1 MGSRL
6 NRILRGKH
14 VDVWEAFAAELHAP
28 WQEPEPGHPVRME
41 IAHAHGPIVLQGDVT
56 MVMVGKV
63 LIPVLSTV
71 FTTNF
76 PSEPDRRFSIS
87 RAGFSA
93 SVAEWFGQLDIQVD
107 DATFDKAFV
116 CKGETPDF
124 VRAIFAD
131 AALRSRYLAD
141 FQGNLARRD
150 DKALF
155 VDPTPGID
163 PLELSVPGLIDDIA
177 VLRALYAL
185 FAATVDRVALVAS
198 APGGS
203 AGSPR
208 TL

>member
-1 MGSRL
+1 M
-6 NRILRGKH
+6 
-14 VDVWEAFAAELHAP
+14 
-28 WQEPEPGHPVRME
+28 
-41 IAHAHGPIVLQGDVT
+41 
-56 MVMVGKV
+56 
-63 LIPVLSTV
+63 LSTV

-150 DKALF
+150 DKAL
-155 VDPTPGID
+155 
-163 PLELSVPGLIDDIA
+163 LSIQHRVLIRSNSPYPASSTTSPCQARALCALCGHQLTASPSWLVPGW
-177 VLRALYAL
+177 
-185 FAATVDRVALVAS
+185 
-198 APGGS
+198 S